1 MAFLL
6 FLCHAWSLA
15 VYSNLFTVVVVK
27 SNRSYIVIKS
37 WCVAVLP
44 DSKVFLLVSLY
55 HYRPIAERIEELWL
69 HIINRHNCINWW
81 KIQNAEQGCRSV
93 VVCCL
98 GLGWSSPGH
107 KAIIIWSSSFVIV
120 FKKCTPSF
128 SNITWHKRLLQY
140 SMDLVSVHWL
150 PFSIFMDLLLAA
162 RRCKYIHCIRF
173 PLCHNGNTPV
183 ACSVYGN
190 YVLRQSRLTTI
201 SVRWSH
207 LLDHWRWSLVRNAL
221 YMTQCSSSHTS
232 PRGDR
237 SVLWCWMEMGLMCHS
252 LQTFVTF

>member
-1 MAFLL
+1 MVFNKWHVLNYIFLHKKNPSGE
-6 FLCHAWSLA
+6 FKMLA
-15 VYSNLFTVVVVK
+15 VIYRQHANFSSHFLK
-27 SNRSYIVIKS
+27 ADELLVIT
-37 WCVAVLP
+37 VLP
-44 DSKVFLLVSLY
+44 
-55 HYRPIAERIEELWL
+55 RPT

-221 YMTQCSSSHTS
+221 YMTQCSSSRTS